1 MTRLVSA
8 PEVFEAFARGIER
21 YTPETA
27 ALLRRCARN
36 PLALSLVPAK
46 PAWDVPHRLVA
57 AVRWLVLAGEVEDFS
72 QAQEPWR
79 AFRAVLGE
87 RSDWIARFVREQ
99 PVQTNEVQRCF
110 ALLPLFL
117 TVSRLARRPLDLI
130 ELGTSGG
137 LNLLWDRYR
146 YRYAAGVWGAAGD
159 TIEPSGEERVPVPH
173 ALLREPVEVRR
184 RRGIDLKPVDL
195 TSDEGIRLL
204 LSFTGEEVV
213 RERLRGAAGVLR
225 RHPPELIRGDYLELL
240 PGLLRERDD
249 GVLTV
254 VFQTLSTVYLSDEQR
269 ARLTEIV
276 EDARRDGPLAWIST
290 PTPEEHGE
298 RRGDYPLELA
308 VWPGLERRIVARMD
322 VRGEQLGWIGLGDDR
337 LGPDQSDAIVP
348 PTP

>member
-1 MTRLVSA
+1 MSA

-27 ALLRRCARN
+27 TLLRHCARD

-57 AVRWLVLAGEVEDFS
+57 AVRWLVLAGKVEDFS
-72 QAQEPWR
+72 QTQEPWH

-87 RSDWIARFVREQ
+87 RGDWIARFVREQ

-137 LNLLWDRYR
+137 LNLLWDHYR
-146 YRYAAGVWGAAGD
+146 YRYAAGVWGAEGD
-159 TIEPSGEERVPVPH
+159 TLELSGEERAPVPSH
-173 ALLREPVEVRR
+173 LLGERVEVRR

-195 TSDEGIRLL
+195 TRAEGLRLL
-204 LSFTGEEVV
+204 FSFTGDEIA
-213 RERLRGAAGVLR
+213 RERMRRAANVLR
-225 RHPPELIRGDYLELL
+225 RHPPDLIRGDYLELL
-240 PGLLRERDD
+240 PGLLQERDD
-249 GVLTV
+249 DALTV

-269 ARLTEIV
+269 TRLTAVV
-276 EDARRDGPLAWIST
+276 EEARNDGPVAWIST
-290 PTPEEHGE
+290 PTPEEHGQ

-308 VWPGLERRIVARMD
+308 VWPELERRIVARMD
-322 VRGEQLGWIGLGDDR
+322 VRGERLEWVGVGDDQ
-337 LGPDQSDAIVP
+337 LDVDQSDATAP